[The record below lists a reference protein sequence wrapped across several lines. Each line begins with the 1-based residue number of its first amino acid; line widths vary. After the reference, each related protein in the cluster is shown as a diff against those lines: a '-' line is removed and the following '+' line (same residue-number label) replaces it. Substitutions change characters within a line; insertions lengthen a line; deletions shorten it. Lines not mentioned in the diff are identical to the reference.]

1 VNYQATFILLQYL
14 PRDRLGGFR
23 NPSTYEPGAT
33 TRVLRLSG
41 PGVQSIHSRPG
52 PLLPHCN
59 PHVFV
64 WMGWGL
70 SDEVHT
76 LDELIRKEGRYSQ
89 VDKPVTGDE
98 VERELALLED
108 ATCF

>member
-41 PGVQSIHSRPG
+41 PGVH
-52 PLLPHCN
+52 PL
-59 PHVFV
+59 VFV
-64 WMGWGL
+64 WMGRGL

-76 LDELIRKEGRYSQ
+76 LDELIRKEGRYSK
-89 VDKPVTGDE
+89 VEKPMTGDE

>member
-1 VNYQATFILLQYL
+1 
-14 PRDRLGGFR
+14 
-23 NPSTYEPGAT
+23 
-33 TRVLRLSG
+33 
-41 PGVQSIHSRPG
+41 
-52 PLLPHCN
+52 
-59 PHVFV
+59 
-64 WMGWGL
+64 L